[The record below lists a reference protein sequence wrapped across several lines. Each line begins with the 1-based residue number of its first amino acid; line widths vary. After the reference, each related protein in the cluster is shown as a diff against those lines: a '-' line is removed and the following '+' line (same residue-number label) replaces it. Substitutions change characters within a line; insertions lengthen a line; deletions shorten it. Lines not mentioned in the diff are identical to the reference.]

1 MGANVPVQRRSRRFR
16 LAMPSTVVTLVMA
29 ASMFAG
35 AGSAAANHIAYA
47 KGDVFAG
54 VGAGKINHY
63 GPTGT
68 LLEQLDT
75 TTGPMNPPGNETG
88 MCFDPA
94 GKLYATDYDAID
106 MAKFNNLGGLSTYPF
121 GPDFQY
127 PPESCVVDQ
136 AGLNLY
142 VGTAELN
149 NELFKLDTNGNV
161 LNDFFLVRDQGGI
174 NWIDLNPKNQCQL
187 YYTSEGTLVKRF
199 DVCTNTQLS
208 DFASGLP
215 PGNSGCFGVRV
226 RSNGEVL
233 VACDQQIVRLNSS
246 GAIMQS
252 YNPGA
257 AADFFT
263 LALDPDGA
271 SFWAA
276 VYTTG
281 RIYKVN
287 IASGTAGTNF
297 LATPASGAGLA
308 GLAVYGDGAADPGF
322 ARPKGATPMRASL
335 VPAYTQCTS
344 GNRTHGG
351 PPQLAQPSCA
361 PPVQASNFLTVGTPD
376 APGNGQ
382 AANSTGSVQYTV
394 LVGDSATLANESDVR
409 IATSITDVR
418 KKSDLTDY
426 AGQLQEVASLRVTD
440 RFNSADLATQPAN
453 DIGTGNDTP
462 FPVTV
467 PCTTTPANAAVGSTC
482 ALTTTANALAPNVVV
497 ESKRTVWQMGPVQVF
512 DGGSDGVASTAGNTL
527 FMDQG
532 VFVP

>member
-1 MGANVPVQRRSRRFR
+1 VETRNGHFR
-16 LAMPSTVVTLVMA
+16 LVAAVVVAAVVIVSLFVVTGPAA
-29 ASMFAG
+29 ASV
-35 AGSAAANHIAYA
+35 AYSN
-47 KGDVFAG
+47 GDVFAG
-54 VGAGKINHY
+54 VGNGKINHY

-68 LLEQLDT
+68 FLEALDT
-75 TTGPMNPPGNETG
+75 TTGPTNPPGNETG

-94 GKLYATDYDAID
+94 GKLYATDYDAVD
-106 MAKFNNLGGLSTYPF
+106 MAKFNNVGGLSTYPF

-127 PPESCVVDQ
+127 PPETCVVDQ

-149 NELFKLDTNGNV
+149 DELFKLDTNGNV

-215 PGNSGCFGVRV
+215 PGNAGCFGVRV
-226 RSNGEVL
+226 MSNGEVL

-246 GAIMQS
+246 GAIVQS
-252 YNPGA
+252 YNPGS
-257 AADFFT
+257 AADFFA
-263 LALDPDGA
+263 LALDPDGV

-276 VYTTG
+276 AYTTG
-281 RIYKVN
+281 HIYKVN
-287 IASGTAGTNF
+287 IASGSVGTNF
-297 LATPASGAGLA
+297 VATPASGAGLA

-322 ARPKGATPMRASL
+322 ARPKGATPLRASL
-335 VPAYTQCTS
+335 VPAFQLCTS
-344 GNRTHGG
+344 PNRTHGG

-376 APGNGQ
+376 NNGQ
-382 AANSTGSVQYTV
+382 AANATGSVQYTV
-394 LVGDSATLANESDVR
+394 LVGDSTTLANEADVR

-418 KKSDLTDY
+418 NKSGLTDY

-453 DIGTGNDTP
+453 DTGTGNDTP
-462 FPVTV
+462 FPVTI
-467 PCTTTPANAAVGSTC
+467 PCTTTPSNTAVGSTC
-482 ALTTTANALAPNVVV
+482 ALTTTANALAPNFVI
-497 ESKRTVWQMGPVQVF
+497 ESKRTIWQMGPVQVF
-512 DGGSDGVASTAGNTL
+512 DGGSDGNASTAGNTL
-527 FMDQG
+527 FLDQG